1 MLTDAAAH
9 TLIVPEGLRDTLRSA
24 YERAKRQAIDI
35 VVVKCLARQQLR
47 AGSHA
52 AGDEFAGFSKLF
64 ATCVASNLGNVAI
77 DNDTGTRSINC
88 CAVCV
93 EGGPVTRVENI
104 MMHDIVSNVNVKG
117 MRNLR
122 VVVKTLTFE
131 ALKHEINAQRD

>member
-1 MLTDAAAH
+1 MG
-9 TLIVPEGLRDTLRSA
+9 VG
-24 YERAKRQAIDI
+24 
-35 VVVKCLARQQLR
+35 LARR
-47 AGSHA
+47 
-52 AGDEFAGFSKLF
+52 
-64 ATCVASNLGNVAI
+64 CVVSNLGNMEIEQGKDAS
-77 DNDTGTRSINC
+77 NFNC
-88 CAVCV
+88 LAVCV